1 MSVATHHIGQ
11 MGARSVRGDAEAI
24 FPLASGQLMKV
35 KEDTA
40 ACRDRG
46 LPVFAVYVRD
56 AAARRGRRIGTLVY
70 SLARANGCD
79 SPACARGAHG
89 PKTPAAGERVC
100 HVVAVGQPAGDAS
113 ARATLPRPIGGGA
126 R

>member
-1 MSVATHHIGQ
+1 MNKPVVCPS
-11 MGARSVRGDAEAI
+11 DAVCAPSAGGLQVLYLGNADIEDSSQWVPRAI
-24 FPLASGQLMKV
+24 EPGTTPLPIYPQ
-35 KEDTA
+35 KEH
-40 ACRDRG
+40 
-46 LPVFAVYVRD
+46 
-56 AAARRGRRIGTLVY
+56 

-113 ARATLPRPIGGGA
+113 ARQTLQRPVGGGA